1 MRIKLKVLASLCALT
16 VVACS
21 SSPTGRATIN
31 FMSSDQLNEMGRA
44 SFTQM
49 KEEGNV
55 TQDPELNA
63 YVQCITDHLVAVL
76 PQEYRE
82 YDWEVAVF
90 EEETVNAFAL
100 PGGYMGVYTGMI
112 RLAENQHQLA
122 AVMGHE
128 IGHVMAEH
136 GGERMSG
143 NILVSA
149 GLFAAD
155 LILSD
160 RPSEQRNLIMAG
172 LGVGAQV
179 GVLLPFSRT
188 HESEADEIG
197 LQLMAEAG
205 FEPGQSVRLWEL
217 MAERSQGSGPEILST
232 HPAPESRIEDLGGQ
246 VPSVMPYYQERAQ
259 QGSLPSCEKPQLD
272 SLNTDSKAT
281 SK

>member
-1 MRIKLKVLASLCALT
+1 MRSKTKLLASLVALT

-31 FMSSDQLNEMGRA
+31 FMSGEQLNEMGRA
-44 SFTQM
+44 SYTQM

-55 TQDPELNA
+55 TEAPELNA
-63 YVQCITDHLVAVL
+63 YVQCITDNLVAVL
-76 PQEYRE
+76 PDEYRE
-82 YDWEVAVF
+82 YDWEIAVF
-90 EEETVNAFAL
+90 EEEAVNAFAL

-155 LILSD
+155 LFLSD
-160 RPSEQRNLIMAG
+160 RPSDQRNLIMAG

-179 GVLLPFSRT
+179 GVMLPFSRK

-205 FEPGQSVRLWEL
+205 FEPQQSVRLWQL
-217 MAERSQGSGPEILST
+217 MSEASQGGGPEILST
-232 HPAPESRIEDLGGQ
+232 HPAPQSRVEDLGAQ
-246 VPSVMPYYQERAQ
+246 VPSVMPYYQERAR
-259 QGSLPSCEKPQLD
+259 QGSLPSCDKPELAPAE
-272 SLNTDSKAT
+272 NESKKT
-281 SK
+281 KS